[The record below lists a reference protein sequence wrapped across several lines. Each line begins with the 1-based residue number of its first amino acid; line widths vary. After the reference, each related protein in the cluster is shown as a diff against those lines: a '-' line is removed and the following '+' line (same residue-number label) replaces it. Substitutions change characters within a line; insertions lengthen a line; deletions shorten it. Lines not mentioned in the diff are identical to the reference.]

1 MAVVKLD
8 RAGLER
14 LRRYADIT
22 TDGELAARI
31 GVDPATV
38 SRILSGKCAPGT
50 KFIAG
55 VLTEFGSDA
64 FGEVFVVVDSGDERV
79 SATGGG
85 G

>member
-50 KFIAG
+50 
-55 VLTEFGSDA
+55 
-64 FGEVFVVVDSGDERV
+64 
-79 SATGGG
+79 
-85 G
+85 